1 MSNTENQVDHTSDDQ
16 QGSIKSP
23 QQLLLAVIL
32 AFIVPIAII
41 VMLVNL
47 VSTSMKTGAGS
58 DALSQESIA
67 TRIQPVASFAL
78 ATDTGDGNA
87 TLKTGLEVYEMTC
100 ATCHAAGVA
109 GAPKLGDAAAWG
121 PLIQTGFDAMLKVA
135 LEGKGAMPAKGGNAS
150 LDDIEVARAVVYMAN
165 EGGASFEEP
174 AAPEGEGG
182 DEAAAEEA
190 TSAPAEEAPATA
202 TEPAEQAAADANTN
216 EAATEAEAAPAEEA
230 AATEGVDESIDL
242 AAGKQIY
249 DTVCFACHSTGVA
262 GAPKTGDKDAWAPY
276 LATGMDTML
285 QKSIHGTGAMPPRGG
300 SQATDEELRN
310 AIEYMIQDV
319 K

>member
-1 MSNTENQVDHTSDDQ
+1 MSNTENQVDQTSDDQ

-174 AAPEGEGG
+174 SAPEGEGG
-182 DEAAAEEA
+182 NEAAAEETA
-190 TSAPAEEAPATA
+190 SAPAEEAPV
-202 TEPAEQAAADANTN
+202 AAAP
-216 EAATEAEAAPAEEA
+216 AAEPEAEAAPAEEA
-230 AATEGVDESIDL
+230 AATEAVDESIDL
-242 AAGKQIY
+242 AAGKQLY

-262 GAPKTGDKDAWAPY
+262 GAPKIGDKDAWAPY

-300 SQATDEELRN
+300 SQASDEELRN
-310 AIEYMIQDV
+310 AIEYMVQDI

>member
-174 AAPEGEGG
+174 SAPEGEGG
-182 DEAAAEEA
+182 DEAAAEETA
-190 TSAPAEEAPATA
+190 SAPAEEAPV
-202 TEPAEQAAADANTN
+202 AAAP
-216 EAATEAEAAPAEEA
+216 AAEPEAEAAPAEEA
-230 AATEGVDESIDL
+230 AATEAVDESIDL
-242 AAGKQIY
+242 AAGKQLY

-262 GAPKTGDKDAWAPY
+262 GAPKIGDKDAWAPY

-300 SQATDEELRN
+300 SQASDEELRN
-310 AIEYMIQDV
+310 AIEYMVQDI